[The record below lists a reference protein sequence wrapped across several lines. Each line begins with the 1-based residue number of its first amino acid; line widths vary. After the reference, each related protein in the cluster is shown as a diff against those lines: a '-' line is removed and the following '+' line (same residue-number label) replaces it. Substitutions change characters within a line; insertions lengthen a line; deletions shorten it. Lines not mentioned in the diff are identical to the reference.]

1 MIFDIFDDDFDFEDA
16 MDLAGAIGIAQEEC
30 EEALMA
36 TQNTPP
42 VATSKYPTQQG

>member
-30 EEALMA
+30 EEEKRLRELLGIDDDE
-36 TQNTPP
+36 NIDD
-42 VATSKYPTQQG
+42 